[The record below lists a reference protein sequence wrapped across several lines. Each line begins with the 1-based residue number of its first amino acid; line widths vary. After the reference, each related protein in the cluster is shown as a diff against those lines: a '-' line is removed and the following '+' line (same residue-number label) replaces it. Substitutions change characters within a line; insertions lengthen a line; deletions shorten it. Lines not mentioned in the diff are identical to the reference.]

1 MKPNIG
7 QVISAMIDYNYGCPE
22 LINHALK
29 VYGFARGIGTA
40 EELDET
46 TLAQLEVAAVLHD
59 IGIRI
64 SEEKY
69 HAFGGK
75 YQQIEGPSIAR
86 ELLTPLGF
94 DEKLIERVCYLI
106 AHHHEYQEMDGLD
119 YQILVEADFLV
130 NLFEE
135 NTNEAGIASARENIF
150 RTATGKQMLDD
161 LYRRQPPHPSLFAE
175 DLERIALAKAAKK

>member
-1 MKPNIG
+1 M
-7 QVISAMIDYNYGCPE
+7 
-22 LINHALK
+22 
-29 VYGFARGIGTA
+29 GTA
-40 EELDET
+40 EELDEA

-106 AHHHEYQEMDGLD
+106 AHHHEYQAMDGLD

-175 DLERIALAKAAKK
+175 DLERIALAKAVKK

>member
-1 MKPNIG
+1 MKTDR
-7 QVISAMIDYNYGCPE
+7 VITAMIEYFGSDKKR
-22 LINHALK
+22 IHHFLK
-29 VYGFARGIGTA
+29 VYSFAKTIG
-40 EELDET
+40 ESENLLPDDQEL
-46 TLAQLEVAAVLHD
+46 LEISAIVHD
-59 IGIRI
+59 IGIKV

-69 HAFGGK
+69 NSSAGK
-75 YQQIEGPSIAR
+75 YQELEGPHEA
-86 ELLTPLGF
+86 
-94 DEKLIERVCYLI
+94 EKLLAALGYEKTFIDKVCYLVG
-106 AHHHEYQEMDGLD
+106 HHHTYGNIDTLP
-119 YQILVEADFLV
+119 YRILVEADFLV